1 MIRLAYPPGGPYDR
15 QSVRRIS
22 VLLCLALVAALALG
36 ACNAQFTPDAARVG
50 GVAIPQSAL
59 DAALDSVAVDP
70 GFRCLVEA
78 SSGGASGVVGVAPG
92 TYNAAFAASELTLL
106 IRADAIHDL
115 AVRLGLPDGSFA
127 AKFASNQIEHDLQS
141 ELGSTCKF
149 AAAKV
154 FSLLGGAY
162 RAALVGYWA
171 GEFTIAAHLE
181 GVRLTAAGV
190 TAYERSH
197 RGSAILDCARVIV
210 VASQAKAA
218 QLAIAVNGGVSFA
231 KVARLNSLDTST
243 AERGGSLGCG
253 LPATLALPLRAVVAH
268 LALGKLS
275 RPVRFGKYWL
285 LLEVTR
291 RPAASLMDVA
301 LGVVSAGLTAAG
313 KQATAGFDRV
323 QVSVN
328 PSYGTWVKVSGT
340 WEVRPPSG
348 PPVDLVPNPSAVG
361 AGLSSGG

>member
-1 MIRLAYPPGGPYDR
+1 
-15 QSVRRIS
+15 VRRIS

-50 GVAIPQSAL
+50 GVAVPQSTL
-59 DAALDSVAVDP
+59 DAALDSVAGDP
-70 GFRCLVEA
+70 GFRCLV
-78 SSGGASGVVGVAPG
+78 GGSRVVGVAPG
-92 TYNAAFAASELTLL
+92 TYNASYAAGVLTLL
-106 IRADAIHDL
+106 IQADSIHDM
-115 AVRLGLPDGSFA
+115 VGRLGLPDGSFA
-127 AKFASNQIEHDLQS
+127 ATLASDQIEQGMQS
-141 ELGSTCKF
+141 GLGSKCKF
-149 AAAKV
+149 RAARV
-154 FSLLGGAY
+154 FSGLVAAY
-162 RAALVGYWA
+162 RAALIQYES
-171 GEFTIAAHLE
+171 GEDTLAAHVE

-190 TAYERSH
+190 TAYERDH
-197 RGSAILDCARVIV
+197 RAAAILDCAWVIV

-243 AERGGSLGCG
+243 AQRGGYLGCIP
-253 LPATLALPLRAVVAH
+253 PATLAQALRGTVAH

-291 RPAASLMDVA
+291 RPVAPLRDVA
-301 LGVVSAGLTAAG
+301 LDVVSAGLTAAG
-313 KQATAGFDRV
+313 KQAAANIDRT
-323 QVSVN
+323 QVSVD
-328 PSYGTWVKVSGT
+328 PAYGTWVKVAGG

-361 AGLSSGG
+361 AGLTSGG